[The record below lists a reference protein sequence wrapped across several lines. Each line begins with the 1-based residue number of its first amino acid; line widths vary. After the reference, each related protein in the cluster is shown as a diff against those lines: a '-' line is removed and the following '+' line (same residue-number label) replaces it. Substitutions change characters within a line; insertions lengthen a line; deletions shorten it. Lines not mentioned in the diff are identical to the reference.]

1 MASVTNTK
9 CPSCGVEDGPCTFQN
24 GMPMYHVE
32 RQKAAYPTTYE
43 FPDCAECR
51 TLKDA
56 QVNAEYNVRS
66 FQPPDPRKSRSR
78 WPQAYKAEMDRIERH
93 ANLARAAYELHLIS
107 AHKKETDDRTVMRN
121 LDIVVRDGR
130 LKP

>member
-1 MASVTNTK
+1 ML
-9 CPSCGVEDGPCTFQN
+9 
-24 GMPMYHVE
+24 MYHVE

-56 QVNAEYNVRS
+56 MVNANYSVRS
-66 FQPPDPRKSRSR
+66 FRPPDPSKSRSR
-78 WPQAYKAEMDRIERH
+78 WPRIFQNEIYNLECHGDLTKAK
-93 ANLARAAYELHLIS
+93 YELHLFN
-107 AHKKETDDRTVMRN
+107 AHGDKRYESRVMAN
-121 LDIVVRDGR
+121 HATVVRKGR